1 MHNYQFTSFK
11 IKMSD
16 PPFCKKREEV
26 IEPMSNVQRL
36 LMLARFWQARG
47 D

>member
-1 MHNYQFTSFK
+1 MHNYQFTSFE

-16 PPFCKKREEV
+16 PPFSEKREV